1 MPLRNDS
8 SRHLSSGTAI
18 GRRALLGQ
26 LGRLGIGIVSLG
38 CFLQGAGGR
47 SARAEAL
54 TPVSHQ
60 LGWLKGVQFGGDFM
74 ALEQGYFAEEKL
86 DVHYTAGGPG
96 TDYRTLVASGRTLV
110 SESNAMGIVEG
121 TRQGQ
126 PIVAFAAVM
135 QKDPGCFLSP
145 ATAPITSLQDMV
157 GKTIGLPNNIRAQ
170 IQVLLRRANIDADK
184 IKFVPVGTD
193 PGMLM
198 SKQVD
203 AYWGWATNA
212 ATALRLAGLDPH
224 ILPMSDLGVI
234 DYGQVLIAR
243 RDTLEQNAD
252 TFVRYTRALVK
263 GWRWM
268 TDHTDETAKII
279 VDKYAQPGTSLLRQ
293 TTEAE
298 LMKSYVLH
306 GDALTQGLLWIKPD
320 VFEEA
325 LKLAKDAGTV
335 APGQSIDVSKIVTQ
349 SIIKAA
355 LGKA

>member
-1 MPLRNDS
+1 MTLRNKS
-8 SRHLSSGTAI
+8 LRHFPTGNAVDRRTA
-18 GRRALLGQ
+18 LGQ
-26 LGRLGIGIVSLG
+26 LGRLGIGVVSLG
-38 CFLQGAGGR
+38 CFLQGMAGQP
-47 SARAEAL
+47 ARAEAL
-54 TPVSHQ
+54 TPISHQ

-74 ALEQGYFAEEKL
+74 AMEQGYFAEEKL

-110 SESNAMGIVEG
+110 SESNAMGIIEG
-121 TRQGQ
+121 YRQGQ
-126 PIVAFAAVM
+126 PIIAFAAVM
-135 QKDPGCFLSP
+135 QRDPGCFLSP
-145 ATAPITSLQDMV
+145 STAPITSLQDMI

-224 ILPMSDLGVI
+224 ILYMSDLGVV

-252 TFVRYTRALVK
+252 SFVRYTRALVK

-268 TDHTDETAKII
+268 TDHPGETAKII
-279 VDKYAQPGTSLLRQ
+279 VDKYAQPGTSLVRQ

-306 GDALTQGLLWIKPD
+306 GDALTEGLLWIKPD
-320 VFEEA
+320 VFEDA
-325 LKLAKDAGTV
+325 VKLAKDAGTIDP
-335 APGQSIDVSKIVTQ
+335 AQSVDLSKIVTQ
-349 SIIKAA
+349 SIIKSA